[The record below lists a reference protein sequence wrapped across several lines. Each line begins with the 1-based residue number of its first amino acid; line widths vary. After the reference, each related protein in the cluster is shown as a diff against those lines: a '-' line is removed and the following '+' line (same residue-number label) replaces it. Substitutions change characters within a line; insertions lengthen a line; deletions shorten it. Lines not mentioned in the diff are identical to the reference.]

1 MELPAHWQD
10 GLISPPPLSLQ
21 PNGCWAAALVRG
33 GRPHQGLWTHH
44 FLRHHPVQH
53 HLHHQPHF
61 LWHHLNHTLPSWCGS
76 LSCLLL
82 GLLLFP
88 INQGKVEVNVE
99 PLKYV
104 WYYQCWSLHFSGL
117 TENKPERCLALSVV
131 CFEVYCI
138 PDDGAWTKIGF
149 TPFWGK
155 CLSFSCSRSTPL
167 KIDQRG

>member
-1 MELPAHWQD
+1 MAVQQLPLWGEA
-10 GLISPPPLSLQ
+10 GLIKDFELTISSDTIPFNIIFIINLISS
-21 PNGCWAAALVRG
+21 G
-33 GRPHQGLWTHH
+33 
-44 FLRHHPVQH
+44 
-53 HLHHQPHF
+53 
-61 LWHHLNHTLPSWCGS
+61 TLPSWCGS

-117 TENKPERCLALSVV
+117 TENKLERCLALSVV
-131 CFEVYCI
+131 CFEVYCN